1 MKQKHHLLT
10 MLKEAY
16 SIFYIENPNI
26 KIGFSKFCDLW
37 PQKVELM
44 QDVPHLACLYSYH
57 KSVSFLLVSLSR
69 YNKTKATEFH
79 EFTVKFVCHSWERG
93 PNQPTLHLVG
103 WSHILDKCSNA
114 SPYRDAVC
122 RISCIFTT
130 EVPKYHITKE
140 LNIHFS
146 LLNCSFKLSGSL
158 DILILPYG
166 VLDFN

>member
-37 PQKVELM
+37 PQKKELM
-44 QDVPHLACLYSYH
+44 QDVPHSACLYSYH
-57 KSVSFLLVSLSR
+57 ESVRLLLVPLSR

-79 EFTVKFVCHSWERG
+79 EFVVKSVCHSWERG

-103 WSHILDKCSNA
+103 WSHILTSVPMHAHIEMLFAEYHAFLQQKCQNA
-114 SPYRDAVC
+114 
-122 RISCIFTT
+122 I
-130 EVPKYHITKE
+130 
-140 LNIHFS
+140 
-146 LLNCSFKLSGSL
+146 
-158 DILILPYG
+158 
-166 VLDFN
+166 